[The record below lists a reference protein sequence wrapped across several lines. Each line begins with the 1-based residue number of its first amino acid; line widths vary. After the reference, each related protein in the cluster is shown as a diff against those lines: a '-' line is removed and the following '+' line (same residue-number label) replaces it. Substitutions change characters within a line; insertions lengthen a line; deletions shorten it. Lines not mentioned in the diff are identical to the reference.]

1 MTVRVDIDMG
11 DVRLTNAQ
19 LSILTMVMLGDPS
32 FFPIA
37 TTLATFLILSGT
49 LACNASMAFSS

>member
-1 MTVRVDIDMG
+1 MG